1 MTKVSASHILIMH
14 NESRDSRSA
23 ITKDEAL
30 KKIIEIKDQ
39 YIKGK
44 KDFKE
49 LAVNN
54 SDCSSGKK
62 SGGYL
67 GEFGRGVMVK
77 PFEEAVFGLDVGE
90 LSEPVETEFG
100 YHIILRDK

>member
-30 KKIIEIKDQ
+30 KRIIEIKDQ
-39 YIKGK
+39 YINGK

-49 LAVNN
+49 LAVHN
-54 SDCSSGKK
+54 SDCSSGK

-67 GEFGRGVMVK
+67 GEFGKGVMVK
-77 PFEEAVFGLDVGE
+77 PFEDAVFNLDVGE
-90 LSEPVETEFG
+90 LSDPVETEFG

>member
-30 KKIIEIKDQ
+30 KRIIEIKDQ

-49 LAVNN
+49 LAVHN
-54 SDCSSGKK
+54 SDCSSGK

-67 GEFGRGVMVK
+67 GEFGD
-77 PFEEAVFGLDVGE
+77 AVFDLDVGE
-90 LSEPVETEFG
+90 LSDPVETEFG

>member
-30 KKIIEIKDQ
+30 KRIIEIKDQ
-39 YIKGK
+39 YINGK

-49 LAVNN
+49 LAVHN
-54 SDCSSGKK
+54 SDCSSGK
-62 SGGYL
+62 SGGL
-67 GEFGRGVMVK
+67 SGRT
-77 PFEEAVFGLDVGE
+77 PCSFRPSSLAPAQLLHLHFHQ
-90 LSEPVETEFG
+90 SHSP
-100 YHIILRDK
+100 